1 METWESGVNE
11 IGEKEFLNSSFSSIV
26 NIEAEDLAPINLP
39 AEVPALANFKY

>member
-1 METWESGVNE
+1 MENWDGLSDL
-11 IGEKEFLNSSFSSIV
+11 GEKEFLNSSFSSIV